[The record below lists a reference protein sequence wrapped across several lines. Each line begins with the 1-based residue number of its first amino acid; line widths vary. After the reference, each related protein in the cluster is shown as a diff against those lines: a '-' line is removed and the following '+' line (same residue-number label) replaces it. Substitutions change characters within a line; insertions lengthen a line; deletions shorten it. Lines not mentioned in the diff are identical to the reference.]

1 MKQRFLPQTFL
12 ILTYLATVILPSE
25 AHEYDG
31 SRPDGHAPIMVMGD
45 HTHSAGEW
53 MVSVRHMRMNMEGM
67 RSSETNR
74 SSQEVFSANYTVTP
88 ANMAM
93 DMTMIGLMNAPNDK
107 VTLMAMIPYIDT
119 EMDHEIFPM
128 AAPLIALNNGSRQF
142 TTRSSGWG
150 DLKIAGLFPF
160 HRSKEA
166 RAHFGLGVSLPTG
179 SIGETDLIPGPG
191 GRLSRQMPAPMQLG
205 SGTVDLM
212 PSVTYVRQKE
222 SWSFGWQARAIAR
235 LDENHHNYRLGNQID
250 VSSWI
255 STNLSSQFSLSGRL
269 RYNRAGEMKGTQSD
283 IGFNP
288 PFAPS
293 RRTVTT
299 AFSENYGGQRI
310 DAAIGLNFTATEGSL
325 KGNRFAIE
333 LSAPIMEDLNGYQL
347 STKSIV
353 TAGWQLAW

>member
-1 MKQRFLPQTFL
+1 MKKNIFRHATFSLAYVATAWLP
-12 ILTYLATVILPSE
+12 IM

-31 SRPDGHAPIMVMGD
+31 GRPDGHAPIMVMGD
-45 HTHSAGEW
+45 HTHSKDDW
-53 MVSVRHMRMNMEGM
+53 MISVRHMRMDMEGM

-88 ANMAM
+88 TNMTM
-93 DMTMIGLMNAPNDK
+93 DMTMIGFMNAPSNR

-128 AAPLIALNNGSRQF
+128 AAPLIALNDGSARF

-160 HRSKEA
+160 FQSEEA
-166 RAHFGLGVSLPTG
+166 RAHFGMGVSLPTG
-179 SIGETDLIPGPG
+179 SIGEKDLIPGPG

-235 LDENHHNYRLGNQID
+235 LDENHHGYRFGNQID
-250 VSSWI
+250 MSGWI
-255 STNLSSQFSLSGRL
+255 STKLSDQFSLSGRL
-269 RYNRAGEMKGTQSD
+269 RYNRAGELKGTQSD
-283 IGFNP
+283 IAFNP

-299 AFSENYGGQRI
+299 AFSENYGGQRV
-310 DAAIGLNFTATEGSL
+310 DAAIGLNFI
-325 KGNRFAIE
+325 AIRRR
-333 LSAPIMEDLNGYQL
+333 SHGQPIRD
-347 STKSIV
+347 
-353 TAGWQLAW
+353 